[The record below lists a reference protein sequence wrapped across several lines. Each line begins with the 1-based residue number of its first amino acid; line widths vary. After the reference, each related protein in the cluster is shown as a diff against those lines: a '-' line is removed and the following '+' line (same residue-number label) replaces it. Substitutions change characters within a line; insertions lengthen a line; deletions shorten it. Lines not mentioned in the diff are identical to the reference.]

1 MKHKHYIY
9 VAIVI
14 INLVV
19 SFSDARGQNNTA
31 EEIRRK
37 MDIVTTG
44 KKQGQATRGKSS
56 SNTSYT
62 KLKEENKQLHNT
74 IDSLSNIIKEYRNEA
89 EKAHEEAK
97 AKANAD
103 SIAKSN
109 KINTYIKDSVF
120 LDYLLSY
127 CDVDNDGKLTQWDA
141 EHTYIIDIGIDKSH
155 SNISGSFNQI
165 TSIDGIDKFINLKYL
180 VCSGNPIKKIDLSKN
195 EQLETLIANKC
206 GLRELNVSNN
216 ENLTRLECNNNSIY
230 LIDLKNNPNLLSL
243 DISKN
248 HISSI
253 DISECTKIKTIDCSD
268 NMMTGTLSFPRNKS
282 LVRINCSR
290 NNLSAIDVKEC
301 IEIKYIDCRKNKKLE
316 TIRIAKDNKDIP
328 IEMPH
333 STSKKS
339 E

>member
-1 MKHKHYIY
+1 MKKKSFLF
-9 VAIVI
+9 I
-14 INLVV
+14 IAFL
-19 SFSDARGQNNTA
+19 FSMTIPFSIAKGQTM
-31 EEIRRK
+31 EEI
-37 MDIVTTG
+37 
-44 KKQGQATRGKSS
+44 KQEKAKAEKNK
-56 SNTSYT
+56 SNTD
-62 KLKEENKQLHNT
+62 LKKRPNNNKKNIET
-74 IDSLSNIIKEYRNEA
+74 IQILQKEKDSLSNIIEDIRGKVEKMQSEA
-89 EKAHEEAK
+89 EAKVKAEI
-97 AKANAD
+97 
-103 SIAKSN
+103 IAKSI
-109 KINTYIKDSVF
+109 KIDDFIKDSVF

-216 ENLTRLECNNNSIY
+216 EKLTRLECNNNSIY

-290 NNLSAIDVKEC
+290 NNLSKIDVKEC